1 VVREHAPPGRVLQQR
16 PGLGPRQVKNLLR
29 RTARDVIDGRASKL
43 SDLPDGE
50 GLLAAV
56 GPEDA
61 DGFGLVDAFEAVKR
75 ADDPAATDTAPER

>member
-1 VVREHAPPGRVLQQR
+1 
-16 PGLGPRQVKNLLR
+16 
-29 RTARDVIDGRASKL
+29 VIDGRASKL